1 MPTKKHNRLPAVSQK
16 IPGRFYNMK
25 SIKRRIAV
33 IIIAAAIVTSA
44 SLSACTDTQDIS
56 GTNADTFSDVQT
68 GSAGKSDSGK
78 SGTDKK
84 DTGDFAEKQ
93 SGAAVTKQEQ
103 FSERDLSGKYDE
115 SSAVT
120 VTCSDSGFTV
130 SGSGAQAKDNV
141 LTISEEG
148 IYIISGS
155 AKNGRIVVNAADTDK
170 VQLVLSGC
178 SLTSSDNSA
187 LYVKNA
193 DKVFLTLAEGTKNS
207 LSDGKTYSG
216 SEDGVDSAVYSKTDL
231 TINGSGE
238 LTVTGSMSHAIV
250 SKDDL
255 KITGG
260 TITVKSADSAV
271 TGKDSVRIANAEI
284 SITSGGDGI
293 KSTNDKDS
301 SKGYVYLE
309 SGKITITAE
318 NDAIQAQSDIITLDA
333 EVNAATGGGSSNSAK
348 THTEGFGGIGGFEGQ
363 KPDGFQNGSDGD
375 KPDGFGFGGQNPE
388 GFPGGMQDFDNAR
401 QSGANTSD
409 TDKASE
415 KTSSGL
421 AADSKANDSTPSAAA
436 ADSKSGSAAS
446 DTDTSSDSTSAK
458 GLKAGGSVTV
468 SGGSV
473 TLDCADDAIHADGSV
488 TVKGGSVSVKTGD
501 DGIHAAEN
509 VLVSGGTLTISE
521 SYEGVEA
528 KTITVSDGTVD
539 VTASDDGM
547 NATDGISEGGMPG
560 MNMGGNTEDSDVY
573 ILISGGKLHVN
584 AGGDGIDSNG
594 TLKVTGGD
602 VTVDGPTNSGNGA
615 LDAGSGST
623 ITGGTVIAVGS
634 SGMAETFGESSSQGS
649 ILYNMQESHSAGE
662 KITLKDSSGK
672 VISEYTAQKTFNSVV
687 ISTPEIKKGSKY
699 TLTVGSESYTIEM
712 SSLSYSN
719 GGGMGM
725 GGAGGMRGMGGTDDP
740 NTHGGM
746 NGLES
751 KTSSSI

>member
-1 MPTKKHNRLPAVSQK
+1 
-16 IPGRFYNMK
+16 MK

-415 KTSSGL
+415 KTSSGS

-560 MNMGGNTEDSDVY
+560 MNIGSTEDSDVY

-634 SGMAETFGESSSQGS
+634 SGMAEAFGESSSQGS

-672 VISEYTAQKTFNSVV
+672 VIAEYTAQKTFNSVV

>member
-1 MPTKKHNRLPAVSQK
+1 
-16 IPGRFYNMK
+16 MK

-148 IYIISGS
+148 VYIISGS

-375 KPDGFGFGGQNPE
+375 KPDGFGFGGQKPE

-415 KTSSGL
+415 KTSSGS

-672 VISEYTAQKTFNSVV
+672 VIAEYTAQKTFNSVV

-740 NTHGGM
+740 NTPGGM
-746 NGLES
+746 NGSES